1 MAKKNLF
8 KKTLAL
14 ALAAVLTFG
23 AAPLAGL
30 CAIELP
36 SLGSLTASAAEETDY
51 LYTTADNQI
60 TITGHNNPVGKLAIP
75 EAINDL
81 PVTKISSGAFNGC
94 EMITSVSIPSTVSTV
109 ELNAF
114 ANCSSLTT
122 VTFDPRSEDQ
132 ILEIGSFAFSN
143 CTSLSS
149 INLEDSNVSSMG
161 GNVFRD
167 CSALEKI
174 VMPDT
179 LTNVEGGVFYRCTS
193 LRDVTLSENM
203 TALNDFGFRLEGFFY
218 GCTSLSEIEIPA
230 NITTIGYDAFH
241 DSGIRKVTFAENN
254 KLTTVSSLAFCNSK
268 LQSITIPATVT
279 LIDSQAFQDC
289 KNLSSVTFEK
299 RSEDQVLQIGSHVFS
314 GCAVLSSINLED
326 SNVINMG
333 GNVFR
338 NCSTLEKIVMP
349 DTLINVDGGVFY
361 GCTNLRD
368 VTLSKNMTALNC
380 FGARLEGFFYECEN
394 LTEITIPANVKII
407 DHDAFCGS
415 GIQKITFEENSK
427 LTTISSQAFCNSNLQ
442 SIIIPATV
450 TSIERIAFQNTDLE
464 WVVFE
469 GNKNLEIAN
478 HVFDGCSNLTDVYY
492 SGTEE
497 EWNEIIINEN
507 GNGYLLNAAMHFN
520 FTGVPQDKLKNT
532 EYGVSASFDYG
543 CYDEDV
549 ELSIK
554 PVSKDREPGGVYIP
568 DDMTLERVGCF
579 DISIVKKGSDV
590 PAEKKND
597 GMVTIRMPIPEKF
610 KGLKDFR
617 IVHYLKKGGYD
628 NLSTSETN
636 EKLKITVDGDY
647 LVFSVSEFSD
657 FDVFT
662 LVPAENDEPSTPSD
676 KKVVS
681 VSIASLPSTT
691 SYTYRSENV
700 DLSGMKLTVRYSDG
714 TIETVTDTS
723 EMKVSGFNG
732 KKLGDQ
738 TVTVEYEGA
747 TAEFEV
753 NVSYAWWQWIIRIL
767 LLGFLWY

>member
-23 AAPLAGL
+23 ALPLAGF
-30 CAIELP
+30 CAIKLP
-36 SLGSLTASAAEETDY
+36 SLGSLTASAAEDTNY
-51 LYTTADNQI
+51 LYTTTDNQI

-75 EAINDL
+75 DAIDGL
-81 PVTKISSGAFNGC
+81 PVTIISSGAFSGC
-94 EMITSVSIPSTVSTV
+94 DMITSVSIPSGISMI
-109 ELNAF
+109 EPSAF
-114 ANCSSLTT
+114 ADCSSLTS
-122 VTFDPRSEDQ
+122 VTFETRSENQ
-132 ILEIGSFAFSN
+132 LLEISNFAFSG

-149 INLEDSNVSSMG
+149 INLEDSNVINMG
-161 GNVFRD
+161 GNVFKD
-167 CSALEKI
+167 CSTLETI
-174 VMPDT
+174 IMPDS
-179 LTNVEGGVFYRCTS
+179 LINVEGGVFYRCTS
-193 LRDVTLSENM
+193 LSNVTLSENM
-203 TALNDFGFRLEGFFY
+203 TALNDFGSRLEGFFY

-241 DSGIRKVTFAENN
+241 DSGISKITFAENN

-268 LQSITIPATVT
+268 LRSITIPATVT

-289 KNLSSVTFEK
+289 ASLTSVTFEK
-299 RSEDQVLQIGSHVFS
+299 RSEDQVLQIGNHAFS
-314 GCAVLSSINLED
+314 GCTSLSSINLED
-326 SNVINMG
+326 SNIISMG

-338 NCSTLEKIVMP
+338 DCSTLEKIIMP
-349 DTLINVDGGVFY
+349 DSLINVEGGVFY
-361 GCTNLRD
+361 RCTNLKD

-380 FGARLEGFFYECEN
+380 FGARFEGFFYGCEN
-394 LTEITIPANVKII
+394 LTEITIPAKVTII
-407 DHDAFCGS
+407 DYDAFCDS

-427 LTTISSQAFCNSNLQ
+427 LTTISSQAFCNSRLK
-442 SIIIPATV
+442 SIRIPASV
-450 TSIERIAFQNTDLE
+450 NSIERIAFKGTELE
-464 WVVFE
+464 WIAFD

-507 GNGYLLNAAMHFN
+507 GNDYFLNAAMHFN
-520 FTGVPQDKLKNT
+520 FTGVPQNKLGNT
-532 EYGVSASFDYG
+532 EYDVSASFDYG

-554 PVSKDREPGGVYIP
+554 PVTKDRVPGGIYIP

-579 DISIVKKGSDV
+579 DISIVKKGSDI

-597 GMVTIRMPIPEKF
+597 GMVTIRMPIPENF
-610 KGLKDFR
+610 KGQKDFR

-628 NLSTSETN
+628 NLSTAETS

-657 FDVFT
+657 FDVFA
-662 LVPAENDEPSTPSD
+662 LVPAENDEPSEPSD
-676 KKVVS
+676 KKVVF

-691 SYTYRSENV
+691 SYTYRIENL
-700 DLSGMKLTVRYSDG
+700 DLSGLALTVTYSDG
-714 TIETVTDTS
+714 TTETVTDTS
-723 EMKVSGFNG
+723 KMKVTGFDNTKAG
-732 KKLGDQ
+732 TQ
-738 TVTVEYEGA
+738 TVTVEYEGL
-747 TAEFEV
+747 TASFDV
-753 NVSYAWWQWIIRIL
+753 TVSYAWWQWIIRIL